1 MNFQNQTPSSNIE
14 VLLLTSMSPCVHLC
28 EVLLGLGGGLSLLGQ
43 GGGLAHPD
51 VQLGRVHER
60 HGVALAATSTT
71 QNDIVA

>member
-1 MNFQNQTPSSNIE
+1 
-14 VLLLTSMSPCVHLC
+14 MSPCVHLC